1 MENAKE
7 RVNELLNKL
16 GYLVEIL
23 RWNEDEVRYENIEPC
38 EIEDEEMVDGE
49 SLDGAVV
56 TVYLA

>member
-38 EIEDEEMVDGE
+38 EIEDDEMVDGE

>member
-7 RVNELLNKL
+7 RINELLNKL

-23 RWNEDEVRYENIEPC
+23 RWNEDRVRYENIEPC
-38 EIEDEEMVDGE
+38 EIEDDEMVDGE
-49 SLDGAVV
+49 SLNGAVV

>member
-23 RWNEDEVRYENIEPC
+23 RWNEDEAKYENIEPC
-38 EIEDEEMVDGE
+38 EIEDDEMVDGE

>member
-1 MENAKE
+1 MKNAKE

-23 RWNEDEVRYENIEPC
+23 RWNEDKAEYENIEPC
-38 EIEDEEMVDGE
+38 EIEDDEMVDEE

>member
-1 MENAKE
+1 MEKAKE

-38 EIEDEEMVDGE
+38 EIEDDEMVDGE

-56 TVYLA
+56 TVYLV

>member
-23 RWNEDEVRYENIEPC
+23 RWNEDEVKYENIEPC
-38 EIEDEEMVDGE
+38 EIEDDEMVDGE